1 MKHCFSRRTFLAAAS
16 AGIVLG
22 QEQGHDPD
30 TKISVDVK
38 VVNVLATVRDKQGK
52 IVSDLTQDD
61 FELDEDG
68 RKQTIRYFSRETDL
82 PLTLGLLVDT
92 SLSQR
97 EVLGEERD
105 ASRRFVEKVLRPD
118 RDQTFLIHFDHDTEL
133 LQDLTN
139 SKDKLERG
147 LEQLELPQ
155 DGRPQMRRGGG
166 GYPGGGGGGRNQ
178 PGTTL
183 YDAILLA
190 SDELMKKQQGRK
202 AFILLTDGVDNGSKV
217 RLFEAIESAQRADT
231 LVYSIYFTGEESR
244 VQQPFSIGMG
254 GGRRRGGGYPQRQQ
268 GERTDGK
275 KTLQQISRETG
286 GGYFEVSK
294 KLPIDQIYDRIEEEL
309 RNQYS
314 LGYTPDRSD
323 AGSGFRKIAV
333 TIRRSNMIA
342 QARQGYYPGR

>member
-1 MKHCFSRRTFLAAAS
+1 MKDCISRRAFLGTVAAA
-16 AGIVLG
+16 GMVLG
-22 QEQGHDPD
+22 QEPD
-30 TKISVDVK
+30 TKFSTDVK

-52 IVSDLTQDD
+52 IVSDLAKDD
-61 FELDEDG
+61 FDLSEEG
-68 RKQTIRYFSRETDL
+68 RPQVIRYFSRETDL

-97 EVLGEERD
+97 EVLGEERE

-147 LEQLELPQ
+147 LDQLELPQ
-155 DGRPQMRRGGG
+155 DGRPQMRRSGG
-166 GYPGGGGGGRNQ
+166 GYPGGSSGGGGRQ
-178 PGTTL
+178 AGTTL

-190 SDELMKKQQGRK
+190 SDELMKKQVGRK
-202 AFILLTDGVDNGSKV
+202 AFILLTDGVDNGSKT

-231 LVYSIYFTGEESR
+231 LVYSIYFTGQES
-244 VQQPFSIGMG
+244 QQQSPFSIGGLG
-254 GGRRRGGGYPQRQQ
+254 GGRRRGGGYPQRQTS
-268 GERTDGK
+268 GPDGK
-275 KTLQQISRETG
+275 KILQQISRETG

-314 LGYTPDRSD
+314 LGYTSD
-323 AGSGFRKIAV
+323 KTDGGTLFRHIAV
-333 TIRRSNMIA
+333 TVKNKGMIV
-342 QARQGYYPGR
+342 QTRQGYYPTH